1 MSLKITNANGF
12 KIGGILNPSIQEIY
26 VRVLVD
32 MTKQRK
38 VVDVS
43 TSTITH
49 LEIKSETRVTLDG
62 AFFDE
67 NIQVDFIFKNYWLK
81 YRANVSDMNEQ
92 YLEIENDLKTKL
104 IADNP
109 EWDGKISIV
118 TLGLG

>member
-49 LEIKSETRVTLDG
+49 LEIKSEARITLDG
-62 AFFDE
+62 GFFDE

-81 YRANVSDMNEQ
+81 YRANVSDMNERKI
-92 YLEIENDLKTKL
+92 LIENDLKTKL
-104 IADNP
+104 IVDNP
-109 EWDGKISIV
+109 EWDGKITIV